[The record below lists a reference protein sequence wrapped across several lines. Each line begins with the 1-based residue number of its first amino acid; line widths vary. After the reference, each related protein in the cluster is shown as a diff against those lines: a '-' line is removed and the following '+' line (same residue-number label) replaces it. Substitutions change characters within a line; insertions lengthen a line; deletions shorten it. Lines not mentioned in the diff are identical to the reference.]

1 MNEVD
6 EGHAF
11 IHDERMEV
19 LAAGV
24 VCVCVQAFSFVCV
37 RMHVCMQVCTHI
49 CMHSYVCMWACM
61 RTWCFVC
68 LSE

>member
-24 VCVCVQAFSFVCV
+24 VCVCVCRLVLLFVYVCIYVCIHMYVCGHVCV
-37 RMHVCMQVCTHI
+37 HGVSSVSVNDCVL
-49 CMHSYVCMWACM
+49 V
-61 RTWCFVC
+61 
-68 LSE
+68 